1 MKCSGLRAPTC
12 ERKLLKLDTRNFR
25 TALRSRTVKKF
36 AVLICVL
43 AGLAG
48 CARDDGEADLPEAC
62 TDSAD
67 AFVTALDAAPEPVL
81 IDDIRISE
89 CLAKD
94 SSTGDVQA
102 VGVVVLEAAQRLSRE
117 RDAVALG
124 YLVGA
129 LRRGAIES
137 QGIHLELV
145 RRVEQEA
152 APLEGSAAFERG
164 LRAGRTSG

>member
-1 MKCSGLRAPTC
+1 VKRLAS
-12 ERKLLKLDTRNFR
+12 LLSL
-25 TALRSRTVKKF
+25 V
-36 AVLICVL
+36 AV
-43 AGLAG
+43 AG
-48 CARDDGEADLPEAC
+48 CSREQEADLPAAC
-62 TDSAD
+62 HSEPGVFASA
-67 AFVTALDAAPEPVL
+67 LRAAPDRVRVDGVSL
-81 IDDIRISE
+81 SS

-102 VGVVVLEAAQRLSRE
+102 VGFALLGAAQQLGRE
-117 RDAVALG
+117 GDPVALG

-129 LRRGAIES
+129 LRRDAERS

-152 APLEGSAAFERG
+152 RPFARRPGFERG